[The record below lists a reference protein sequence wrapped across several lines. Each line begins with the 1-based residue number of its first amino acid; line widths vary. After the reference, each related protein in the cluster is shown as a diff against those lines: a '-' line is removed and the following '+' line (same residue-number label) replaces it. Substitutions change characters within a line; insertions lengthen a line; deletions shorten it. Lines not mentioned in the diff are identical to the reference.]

1 MLRPAFS
8 RGSKTMDKPALISL
22 TFDDGLRCQLEQA
35 VPILDQY
42 GFPATFF
49 LVANPDL
56 IHTDGFPHPDW
67 RKTNWC
73 EEDIRLLKGMVQRG
87 HEIGAHSVHHRHPFL
102 DNDAKGEAEDSKR
115 WIQDRLG
122 VEIPSYCYPFC
133 YFTDLIKNAVI
144 NAGYKQ
150 ARWGATRVYF
160 PEQRPLDFYKV
171 DCRHIA
177 VNDPAFVVV
186 DGVPHPVGRNGSEDV
201 SGWLQPDWYVLM
213 FHGVGTIND
222 GWWPVSVPEFT
233 RQMAELAKHRDAG
246 AVEVVTFKDGADRLR
261 QPE

>member
-1 MLRPAFS
+1 
-8 RGSKTMDKPALISL
+8 MDKPALISL

-102 DNDAKGEAEDSKR
+102 DNDAKGEAENSKR

-133 YFTDLIKNAVI
+133 YFTEPIKNAVI
-144 NAGYKQ
+144 SAGYKQ
-150 ARWGATRVYF
+150 ARWGATRVYL
-160 PEQRPLDFYKV
+160 PEQGPTDFHKV
-171 DCRHIA
+171 NCRHIA
-177 VNDPAFVVV
+177 INDPAFVVV
-186 DGVPHPVGRNGSEDV
+186 DGVRYPVGRDGSEDV
-201 SGWLQPDWYVLM
+201 STGIASMGARSIAHSPQPAIP
-213 FHGVGTIND
+213 TQSIT
-222 GWWPVSVPEFT
+222 T
-233 RQMAELAKHRDAG
+233 RNLFRSESSITRSIIVASPKAHSRIRA
-246 AVEVVTFKDGADRLR
+246 APADR
-261 QPE
+261 ETANGVKSVG